1 VSTQAAAIAFLTAH
15 GADRIEHPGGT
26 LLAHLVR
33 TAQRLESWQARSELV
48 LAGLCHAAY
57 GTDGFPV
64 PLVELRQRATLAAVI
79 GTAAEAIVYAYCA
92 SDRSHE
98 MPSSD
103 SSTLR
108 DRFTGALMTPS
119 AELLAAFVE
128 LTCANE
134 IDVLLHS
141 PSLLASAG
149 PDIAR
154 LLHTCQPM
162 ASVAASRAID
172 EALLTVGLRSHHPAK

>member
-1 VSTQAAAIAFLTAH
+1 MSGVSSEHAIAFLTEH

-26 LLAHLVR
+26 LLGHLRR
-33 TAQRLESWQARSELV
+33 TAQLLESWQASAELV

-64 PLVELRQRATLAAVI
+64 ALIAVSQRAELVGVI
-79 GTAAEAIVYAYCA
+79 GAAAEAVVYAYCA
-92 SDRSHE
+92 CDRSFGLTSE
-98 MPSSD
+98 SRL
-103 SSTLR
+103 LR
-108 DRFTGALMTPS
+108 DRFLGLVVTPS
-119 AELLAAFVE
+119 PELLFGLIE

-149 PDIAR
+149 PEIAT
-154 LLHTCQPM
+154 LLRGCQPL
-162 ASVAASRAID
+162 ASLAASRAID
-172 EALLTVGLRSHHPAK
+172 QALHESKLAIV